1 MNDLVS
7 RQWLMECVNEGWIKF
22 DTEKDEN
29 RFIHLVRD
37 MAPPAEQETCVYW
50 DRESNF
56 CALHRP
62 SAELEWHEWHDCDPT
77 DKSTLPEPGSWAIWS
92 DKEGHRII
100 ARWKEDAIDHFFPDQ
115 RMFDFNL
122 EDAVA
127 WMEIPERTKNAK
139 ELPRWI
145 PVTDGLPEKRD
156 GYLGIFKDPDT
167 GWINHTLFICDYVGK
182 ETKATTK
189 EGWILKG
196 CTDRDEHIDYYFNLE
211 CVAWRP
217 LSEPYKGESE

>member
-1 MNDLVS
+1 MNDLIS
-7 RQWLMECVNEGWIKF
+7 RQALCEYALNQ
-22 DTEKDEN
+22 KDKSVTPN
-29 RFIHLVRD
+29 DIMRF
-37 MAPPAEQETCVYW
+37 PPAELKTCVYW

-139 ELPRWI
+139 ELPPAEPEQRWI
-145 PVTDGLPEKRD
+145 PVTDGFPEKRD
-156 GYLGIFKDPDT
+156 WYLGIFKDPDT

-189 EGWILKG
+189 EGWILKD

-217 LSEPYKGESE
+217 LLKPYSERRQE

>member
-1 MNDLVS
+1 MNDLIS
-7 RQWLMECVNEGWIKF
+7 RRALCEYALNQ
-22 DTEKDEN
+22 KDKSVTPN
-29 RFIHLVRD
+29 DIMRF
-37 MAPPAEQETCVYW
+37 PPAEQETCVYW

-145 PVTDGLPEKRD
+145 PVTERLPEEEGDYLITDDSGGIKTIEVDSFMFFED
-156 GYLGIFKDPDT
+156 GTKDWCYSQNAIAWMP
-167 GWINHTLFICDYVGK
+167 L
-182 ETKATTK
+182 
-189 EGWILKG
+189 LK
-196 CTDRDEHIDYYFNLE
+196 
-211 CVAWRP
+211 
-217 LSEPYKGESE
+217 PYKGEPE

>member
-1 MNDLVS
+1 MNDLIS

-37 MAPPAEQETCVYW
+37 MAPPAE
-50 DRESNF
+50 
-56 CALHRP
+56 P
-62 SAELEWHEWHDCDPT
+62 EWHDCDPT

-127 WMEIPERTKNAK
+127 WMEIPERTKNIGNEK
-139 ELPRWI
+139 
-145 PVTDGLPEKRD
+145 DGDAMNE
-156 GYLGIFKDPDT
+156 IQ
-167 GWINHTLFICDYVGK
+167 
-182 ETKATTK
+182 
-189 EGWILKG
+189 
-196 CTDRDEHIDYYFNLE
+196 
-211 CVAWRP
+211 
-217 LSEPYKGESE
+217 